1 MLCFFHIYRCLYE
14 WLYFSF
20 TFLLFAKVCFRCRS
34 RLKDMTTDARDLLD
48 KLLEVDPTLRVTSTE
63 ALSHPWLTVEDDC
76 IDDGLSELMRP
87 RSSSILKV
95 DSTFRESFTR
105 PTPPR
110 KVPDNHKT
118 AKDTHRSSSHTGFG
132 LFRFFMNGLSSDDKK
147 DAKKDD
153 HKDLV
158 KDDKKDKVDH
168 KKEISKSS
176 DVRSR

>member
-1 MLCFFHIYRCLYE
+1 
-14 WLYFSF
+14 
-20 TFLLFAKVCFRCRS
+20 
-34 RLKDMTTDARDLLD
+34 MTSDARDLLD

-63 ALSHPWLTVEDDC
+63 ALSHPWLTVEDDST
-76 IDDGLSELMRP
+76 DDGLSEMVRP
-87 RSSSILKV
+87 RASSILKV

-110 KVPDNHKT
+110 KVPETFKT
-118 AKDTHRSSSHTGFG
+118 GKDPHRSSHTGFG

-153 HKDLV
+153 HRDLV

-168 KKEISKSS
+168 KKEGNKSH
-176 DVRSR
+176 DLRSR